1 MNYRL
6 LILLITGTCLLA
18 STTYGQA
25 RKYSNEFLAI
35 GVSARALGMGN
46 ATVASVSDVTA
57 GYWNP
62 AGLNQVEDDFQVGL
76 MHAEY
81 FAGIAKY
88 DYGSVVLP
96 SKNSERTIALSMIR
110 FAVDDIPNTLFLVEP
125 DGTINYDNVTSF
137 SVADYAFIFS
147 YAQPI
152 AWKDLQVGANVKVV
166 HRTAGAFARAWGFGI
181 DVGAQYIKEDW
192 RLGVM
197 ARDITTTFNAW
208 SFSFTEEEEA
218 VFAQTNNIIPE
229 NAYELTL
236 PRVIAGG
243 AYHWQFNDRFGLLAE
258 MNLEFTTDGRRN
270 TLISANPVSID
281 PRLGIEAD
289 YNQFIF
295 LRAGAG
301 NFQRAFTPTSAE
313 KVVTFQPNLGVG
325 LKIKNIMIDYAYTD
339 IGNQSQAL
347 YSHVFSLQLAFNRSS
362 TP

>member
-1 MNYRL
+1 MKVRSI
-6 LILLITGTCLLA
+6 LIVFLFIA
-18 STTYGQA
+18 STAQVFSQA

-46 ATVASVSDVTA
+46 ATVASVNDVTA

-62 AGLNQVEDDFQVGL
+62 AGLNQVNSDFQVGL

-96 SKNSERTIALSMIR
+96 SKKKDRTIGLSMIR
-110 FAVDDIPNTLFLVEP
+110 FAVDDIPNTLFLIEP

-137 SVADYAFIFS
+137 SVADYAFMFS

-152 AWKDLQVGANVKVV
+152 EWNNLQLGANVKVI
-166 HRTAGAFARAWGFGI
+166 HRTAGGFANAWGFGI
-181 DVGAQYIKEDW
+181 DLGAQMEKGDW
-192 RLGVM
+192 RFGLM

-208 SFSFTEEEEA
+208 SFNFTEEEEA
-218 VFAQTNNIIPE
+218 IFAVTNNVIPE
-229 NAYELTL
+229 NSYELTL
-236 PRVIAGG
+236 PRVIGG
-243 AYHWQFNDRFGLLAE
+243 AAYHKQFNEQFGLLAE
-258 MNLEFTTDGRRN
+258 LNLEFTTDGRRN

-281 PRLGIEAD
+281 PRLGLEFD
-289 YNQFIF
+289 YDQFIF
-295 LRAGAG
+295 VRTGVG
-301 NFQRAFTPTSAE
+301 NFQRALSETGTE
-313 KVVTFQPNLGVG
+313 EITTFQPNLGVG

-347 YSHVFSLQLAFNRSS
+347 YSHVFSLRLDFNRS
-362 TP
+362 TQ